1 MRSLAKP
8 HIVLITFIV
17 LFSPACKRGGDVT
30 HAFYYWKSNFN
41 LNANDLSF
49 FKSVEV
55 NKLYLHFFDVTWNK
69 DYKQALPV
77 AKMTFASAPPP
88 TIDYVPVIYIA
99 NACIENT
106 EEDSINKLAEHV
118 YKEVLHIASGNGIK
132 FKELQI
138 DCDWTEKSAHKYF
151 ALLKQ
156 IRTHLKLENKL
167 LSATIRLHQVKYYN
181 ITGIPPVDR
190 GMLMFYNM
198 GKVNTTLGYNS
209 IYNATDADKY
219 TASISSYPLPLDLA
233 LPVYSWAVCIR
244 NGQVADLLRKTNKSD
259 FSDTSLFSSAGN
271 NIFVSR
277 RSFFQHGIYFMKNDT
292 LKLEDVTP
300 ALSESAAANV
310 SRHLDNNYRT
320 VSLFEYDTTYLSS
333 YDKKDIEKIFSAAR

>member
-1 MRSLAKP
+1 MKSLVKP
-8 HIVLITFIV
+8 FIV
-17 LFSPACKRGGDVT
+17 FNTLVILLSGCTRKANIA
-30 HAFYYWKSNFN
+30 HAFYYWKNNFN
-41 LNANDLSF
+41 LSASDINFL
-49 FKSVEV
+49 KSVEV
-55 NKLYLHFFDVTWNK
+55 TKLYLHFFDVTWNK

-77 AKMTFASAPPP
+77 AKMTFSTIPPA
-88 TIDYVPVIYIA
+88 TIDYVPVIYIT
-99 NACIENT
+99 NESVENT
-106 EEDSINKLAEHV
+106 EEDSINTLAEHI
-118 YKEVLHIASGNGIK
+118 YKEVIHVASGNGIK

-156 IRTHLKLENKL
+156 IRTHLKIEDKQ

-198 GKVNTTLGYNS
+198 GKVNTKLGYNS

-219 TASISSYPLPLDLA
+219 TASISSYPMPLDLA
-233 LPVYSWAVCIR
+233 LPIYSWAVCIR
-244 NGQVADLLRKTNKSD
+244 NGSVVNLIHKTNKSD

-277 RSFFQHGIYFMKNDT
+277 RSFFQHGTYFMKNDT

-300 ALSESAAANV
+300 ALSQSAAANAA
-310 SRHLDNNYRT
+310 RYLDNNHRT
-320 VSLFEYDTTYLSS
+320 VSLFEYDTIYLSS
-333 YDKKDIEKIFSAAR
+333 YDKKNIENIFSAAR